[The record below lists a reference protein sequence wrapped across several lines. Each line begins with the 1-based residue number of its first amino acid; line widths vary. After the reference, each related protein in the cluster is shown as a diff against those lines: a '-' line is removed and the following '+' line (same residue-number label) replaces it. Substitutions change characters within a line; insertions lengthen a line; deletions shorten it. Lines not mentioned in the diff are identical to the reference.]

1 MCCSCIWRACSSPVP
16 TPAMEG
22 CLDDDIGGVVIILLL
37 LLVVFILLYCFMLLL
52 NDLSDSLN
60 DAAAVSMSSDLGEAR
75 WVFVV
80 ADGRRFVECMLIF
93 MYDFIILLVLFLLIL
108 SHKYD

>member
-1 MCCSCIWRACSSPVP
+1 
-16 TPAMEG
+16 MEG
-22 CLDDDIGGVVIILLL
+22 CLDDDIGGVVIILL

-80 ADGRRFVECMLIF
+80 ADGRRFVECTYVNIHV
-93 MYDFIILLVLFLLIL
+93 YDVYYTFGSLFAIL
-108 SHKYD
+108 SHKYDRRRRTKRLSRLLLLI

>member
-1 MCCSCIWRACSSPVP
+1 M
-16 TPAMEG
+16 
-22 CLDDDIGGVVIILLL
+22 DDDIGGVVIILL

-60 DAAAVSMSSDLGEAR
+60 DAAAVSMSSDLGEAL